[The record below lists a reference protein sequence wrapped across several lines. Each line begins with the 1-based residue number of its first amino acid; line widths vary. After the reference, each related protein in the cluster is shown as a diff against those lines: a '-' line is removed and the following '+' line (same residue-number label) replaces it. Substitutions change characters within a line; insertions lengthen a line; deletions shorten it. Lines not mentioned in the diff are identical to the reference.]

1 MDIKLK
7 ELIKEFTLEQDR
19 PKVDKFKVT
28 EAIRNYA
35 NVGKAL
41 YQSGGIL
48 EAAKQLSEMATAA
61 QNHVL
66 SETNDWFDSVSVKR
80 NMKEL
85 KGLTGQFKK
94 TAVEANSVNQRL
106 SALYEDMG
114 NILNRY
120 YEIDEAM
127 DPVGKEDG
135 DVDNDGDTDDSDR
148 YLKKRRAAISKA
160 IKKQKNE
167 NTSNLG
173 DFLPN
178 ILKEFGPSPMDRALK
193 QKIKDPK
200 SGKEVTVGSIKNQ
213 GEKKYSP
220 ALVKKA
226 NAIFKKAMEKE
237 RAVKAKIRKMQGD

>member
-1 MDIKLK
+1 
-7 ELIKEFTLEQDR
+7 
-19 PKVDKFKVT
+19 
-28 EAIRNYA
+28 
-35 NVGKAL
+35 
-41 YQSGGIL
+41 
-48 EAAKQLSEMATAA
+48 
-61 QNHVL
+61 
-66 SETNDWFDSVSVKR
+66 
-80 NMKEL
+80 MKEL

-173 DFLPN
+173 DFLPKT
-178 ILKEFGPSPMDRALK
+178 LKEFGPSPMDRALK

-200 SGKEVTVGSIKNQ
+200 SGKEVTVGSVKNQ
-213 GEKKYSP
+213 GEKKYPP

-237 RAVKAKIRKMQGD
+237 KAVKAKIRKMQGD

>member
-1 MDIKLK
+1 
-7 ELIKEFTLEQDR
+7 
-19 PKVDKFKVT
+19 
-28 EAIRNYA
+28 
-35 NVGKAL
+35 
-41 YQSGGIL
+41 
-48 EAAKQLSEMATAA
+48 MATAA

-135 DVDNDGDTDDSDR
+135 DIDNDGDTDDSDR

-160 IKKQKNE
+160 ITKKRKYIKFRRF
-167 NTSNLG
+167 SY
-173 DFLPN
+173 

-193 QKIKDPK
+193 QTLKDPK

-226 NAIFKKAMEKE
+226 NAIFKKLWK
-237 RAVKAKIRKMQGD
+237 KKGQ

>member
-1 MDIKLK
+1 M
-7 ELIKEFTLEQDR
+7 
-19 PKVDKFKVT
+19 
-28 EAIRNYA
+28 
-35 NVGKAL
+35 
-41 YQSGGIL
+41 
-48 EAAKQLSEMATAA
+48 
-61 QNHVL
+61 L

-135 DVDNDGDTDDSDR
+135 DIDNDGDTDDSDR

-167 NTSNLG
+167 NTY
-173 DFLPN
+173 
-178 ILKEFGPSPMDRALK
+178 LKEFVPSPMDRALK
-193 QKIKDPK
+193 QTLKDPK
-200 SGKEVTVGSIKNQ
+200 TGKEVTIGSIKNQ
-213 GEKKYSP
+213 GEKRYDS

-237 RAVKAKIRKMQGD
+237 MAIKKKIRKMQGD